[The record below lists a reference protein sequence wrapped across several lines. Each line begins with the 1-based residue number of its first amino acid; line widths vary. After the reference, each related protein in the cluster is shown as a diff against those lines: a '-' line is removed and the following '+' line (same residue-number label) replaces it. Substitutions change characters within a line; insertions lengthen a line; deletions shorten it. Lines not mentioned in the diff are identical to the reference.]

1 MESKGHNKG
10 AGLAGAVGPRMLVE
24 ARMLKDF
31 KEFIA
36 RGNVLDM
43 TVGIV
48 VGTAFAGIAKSLA
61 ADVIM
66 PPIGLVLGKV
76 DFGNL
81 FLVIRDGTKAGP
93 YATLA
98 EAQAAGAVTL
108 NYGVFINTVVSFLI
122 VAFAV
127 FLIVRSVNRLHRKRE
142 VEVAVV
148 EAAPAEA
155 VAAVPTTR
163 ECPFCR
169 LAVSLLAVRCPHC
182 TSHLEG
188 PLVPSRGGA

>member
-1 MESKGHNKG
+1 
-10 AGLAGAVGPRMLVE
+10 ML
-24 ARMLKDF
+24 RDF

-81 FLVIRDGTKAGP
+81 FLVIREGTKDGP

-127 FLIVRSVNRLHRKRE
+127 FLLVRGVNRLHRKRE
-142 VEVAVV
+142 VAAA
-148 EAAPAEA
+148 EAAEA
-155 VAAVPTTR
+155 VPVAPTTR
-163 ECPFCR
+163 ACPFCR
-169 LAVSLLAVRCPHC
+169 LDVSLQAVRCPHC
-182 TSHLEG
+182 TSHLES
-188 PLVPSRGGA
+188 VVSRQ

>member
-1 MESKGHNKG
+1 MGGE
-10 AGLAGAVGPRMLVE
+10 
-24 ARMLKDF
+24 MLKGF

-48 VGTAFAGIAKSLA
+48 VGTAFAAIAKSLA

-81 FLVIRDGTKAGP
+81 FLVIREGAKAGP
-93 YATLA
+93 YSTLA
-98 EAQAAGAVTL
+98 DAQAAGAVTL
-108 NYGVFINTVVSFLI
+108 NYGVFLNSVVSFLI

-127 FLIVRSVNRLHRKRE
+127 FLIVRSVNKLHRQQ
-142 VEVAVV
+142 A
-148 EAAPAEA
+148 AAPAP
-155 VAAVPTTR
+155 VTKR
-163 ECPFCR
+163 DCPFCKMGI
-169 LAVSLLAVRCPHC
+169 SLQAVRCPHC
-182 TSHLEG
+182 TSNLEEL
-188 PLVPSRGGA
+188 PVGG

>member
-1 MESKGHNKG
+1 
-10 AGLAGAVGPRMLVE
+10 
-24 ARMLKDF
+24 MLKEF

-48 VGTAFAGIAKSLA
+48 VGTAFAAIAKSLA

-66 PPIGLVLGKV
+66 PPIGLILGKV

-81 FLVIRDGTKAGP
+81 YLVIQEGSQPGP

-98 EAQAAGAVTL
+98 DAQAVGAVTL
-108 NYGVFINTVVSFLI
+108 NYGLFINSVVSFLI

-127 FLIVRSVNRLHRKRE
+127 FLIVRGVNRFHRKQ
-142 VEVAVV
+142 
-148 EAAPAEA
+148 AAEPAP
-155 VAAVPTTR
+155 VTTR
-163 ECPFCR
+163 ECPYCCLDAPIQAR
-169 LAVSLLAVRCPHC
+169 RCPHC
-182 TSHLEG
+182 TSQLEVVSAG
-188 PLVPSRGGA
+188 